1 MDIKSYD
8 LAIVGGGIIG
18 LSHAYAAQ
26 QKGWSVL
33 LIEKNEKCVGASIR
47 NFGLIWPIGQPAG
60 PKFEKA
66 MKSRELWQK
75 LSKDAGFW
83 TLENG
88 SLHLAY
94 KDDEMSV
101 LEEYHKGYGH
111 NTELLNVDQV
121 LKLAKH
127 ANRKGLV
134 GGLYSPLELNV
145 NPREAVYAIT
155 GWLKRQDNC
164 DIRTDEKVLHAET
177 GRLYTTRQEYCA
189 DNIFICSGSDFQ
201 SLFADEF
208 RESNL
213 VNCKLQM
220 MRTTAQRKSFSLGP
234 TLCSGLTL
242 RHYAS
247 FRSCR
252 SLGVLKERFHREMKT
267 YEKWGIHVMVSQNQQ
282 NQLIIGDSH
291 EYGYTFEPFI
301 KKEINDLIINYMKR
315 FLNVHPLTIEETWYG
330 VYAKNPAGTFYV
342 SEPDKNVRIITG
354 FGGAGMTLSFGHA
367 LEELECL

>member
-1 MDIKSYD
+1 MDSYD

-26 QKGWSVL
+26 QKGLRVL

-47 NFGLIWPIGQPAG
+47 NFGLIWPVGQPAG
-60 PKFEKA
+60 PTFDKA
-66 MKSRELWQK
+66 MKSRELWLK
-75 LSKDAGFW
+75 LSREANFW
-83 TLENG
+83 CLENG

-94 KDDEMSV
+94 QDDEMNV
-101 LEEYHKGYGH
+101 LEEYHKEYGY
-111 NTELLNVDQV
+111 NTELLNVEQV
-121 LKLAKH
+121 LKFAKQV
-127 ANRKGLV
+127 NRKGLL

-145 NPREAVYAIT
+145 NPREAIYSIT
-155 GWLKRQDNC
+155 DWLQGQDNC
-164 DIRTDEKVLHAET
+164 DIRTDEKVLHAQT
-177 GRLYTTRQEYCA
+177 GRLCTTKQEYRA
-189 DNIFICSGSDFQ
+189 DYIFVCSGSDFK

-220 MRTTAQRKSFSLGP
+220 MRSTAQHESFRLGP
-234 TLCSGLTL
+234 TLCAGLTL

-247 FRSCR
+247 FRNCR
-252 SLGVLKERFHREMKT
+252 SLNALKERFHREMKA

-291 EYGYTFEPFI
+291 EYGYTFDPFN
-301 KKEINDLIINYMKR
+301 KKEINDHIIDYMKR
-315 FLNVHPLTIEETWYG
+315 FLNVHPLKIEETWYG
-330 VYAKNPAGTFYV
+330 VYSKNPAGTFYV

-367 LEELECL
+367 IEELDNL